1 VERRFSAA
9 FGFDDQIHGAAMV
22 IKNDHRSLVWGG
34 RRRRL
39 KGRLYLGCANPENGL
54 RQLCRCAVVALLCS
68 WLALSLV
75 AQARTQVPGGLWD
88 GTIQGKAGEVNFG
101 VDVQVKADGSVQVT
115 LVNATDRQPFS
126 SAAWK
131 EGVLTLGMDYY
142 DGVLTAR
149 LVSPQR
155 MEGEYSRRTSK
166 GMAHIP
172 LVLVPHQEVEPGKP
186 WTGSSLWGD
195 WLFHWAD
202 GEGAEKTTL
211 AKFDQEKIAAANGH
225 VAVTGVIEPVSGD
238 SGLLH
243 GSVFKASDGQ
253 TRFHLSRFDGIHVM
267 ALDGEFLPDGTLKG
281 VEGGIVATSAF
292 TAECGKHVASAAD
305 PNALSET
312 LTTVKDP
319 GEQFRFSGVDASG
332 KTLDQ
337 NSPEFKGKALI
348 IDIFGTWC
356 PNCHDEAPV
365 LEKLYRKYHDQGLV
379 IVGLA
384 YEYIDDQER
393 DLRQIGIYRAKF
405 GVTFPLLLTGTTA
418 EGQIA
423 KTLPQLVNFGAF
435 PTSIYVDRSGHVKA
449 ILAGFTG
456 PSTGEKFQ
464 QVQERMD
471 ELAREI
477 VEASH

>member
-1 VERRFSAA
+1 MRFVE
-9 FGFDDQIHGAAMV
+9 
-22 IKNDHRSLVWGG
+22 
-34 RRRRL
+34 
-39 KGRLYLGCANPENGL
+39 
-54 RQLCRCAVVALLCS
+54 QLCRCVVLALLCS
-68 WLALSLV
+68 LPVPSLI
-75 AQARTQVPGGLWD
+75 AQAKTQPPSGLWD
-88 GTIQGKAGEVNFG
+88 GTIQGRAGEVNFG
-101 VDVQVKADGSVQVT
+101 VDLQVKPDGTMQAT

-126 SAAWK
+126 SAVWND
-131 EGVLTLGMDYY
+131 GMLTLGMDYY
-142 DGVLTAR
+142 DGVLTAGM
-149 LVSPQR
+149 VSPQR
-155 MEGEYSRRTSK
+155 MQGEYTRRTSK

-172 LVLVPHQEVEPGKP
+172 VVLVPHQEVASGKP
-186 WTGSSLWGD
+186 WTGPSLWGD

-211 AKFDQEKIAAANGH
+211 AKFDQQKIAAANGR

-243 GSVFKASDGQ
+243 GSVFKTSDGQ
-253 TRFHLSRFDGIHVM
+253 TRFHLSRFDGIHAM

-281 VEGGIVATSAF
+281 VEGGIVATSSF

-305 PNALSET
+305 PNVLSET
-312 LTTVKDP
+312 LTTVKDSAEP
-319 GEQFRFSGVDASG
+319 FRFSGVDASG
-332 KTLDQ
+332 KTLNQD
-337 NSPEFKGKALI
+337 SPEFKGKPLI

-365 LEKLYRKYHDQGLV
+365 LEKLYRKYQDQGLV

-384 YEYIDDQER
+384 YEYIDDTER
-393 DLRQIGIYRAKF
+393 DLRQIAIYRAKF
-405 GVTFPLLLTGTTA
+405 GVTFPLLLAGTTDQ
-418 EGQIA
+418 GQIA

-471 ELAREI
+471 ELTREI
-477 VEASH
+477 VGPSH